1 MQCVYCE
8 KEIEDNEDVM
18 VGVMHF
24 DRMKASKTIIDRIER
39 DKLVRVRYHIKCFF
53 QGIAVYGA
61 RVS

>member
-8 KEIEDNEDVM
+8 QEIGDSEDVM

-24 DRMKASKTIIDRIER
+24 ERIRVSQSLVHRIDRDR
-39 DKLVRVRYHIKCFF
+39 LVTVRYHIRCFF

-61 RVS
+61 RI